1 MTHFLD
7 IAGKIADLQAILEVY
22 KQKLFEAQRDGDRV
36 SVERYEILIEETENK
51 IEGMKNS
58 PYLRRGQRQRQG
70 IIVFEFA
77 FSHFHFLLYCFRAVC
92 SRNHR
97 FLTPSDGRANKKRI
111 PTNTEQESVLIPLR
125 CQLCMRDILICCAG
139 GTMYVVEL

>member
-7 IAGKIADLQAILEVY
+7 IAGKIAYLQAILEVY

-58 PYLRRGQRQRQG
+58 PYYNG
-70 IIVFEFA
+70 
-77 FSHFHFLLYCFRAVC
+77 
-92 SRNHR
+92 
-97 FLTPSDGRANKKRI
+97 
-111 PTNTEQESVLIPLR
+111 
-125 CQLCMRDILICCAG
+125 
-139 GTMYVVEL
+139 

>member
-36 SVERYEILIEETENK
+36 SVERYEILLEETENK

-58 PYLRRGQRQRQG
+58 PYYNG
-70 IIVFEFA
+70 
-77 FSHFHFLLYCFRAVC
+77 
-92 SRNHR
+92 
-97 FLTPSDGRANKKRI
+97 
-111 PTNTEQESVLIPLR
+111 
-125 CQLCMRDILICCAG
+125 
-139 GTMYVVEL
+139 

>member
-22 KQKLFEAQRDGDRV
+22 TQKLFEAQRDGDRV

-58 PYLRRGQRQRQG
+58 PYYNG
-70 IIVFEFA
+70 
-77 FSHFHFLLYCFRAVC
+77 
-92 SRNHR
+92 
-97 FLTPSDGRANKKRI
+97 
-111 PTNTEQESVLIPLR
+111 
-125 CQLCMRDILICCAG
+125 
-139 GTMYVVEL
+139 

>member
-36 SVERYEILIEETENK
+36 SVERYEILIEEAENK

-58 PYLRRGQRQRQG
+58 PYYNG
-70 IIVFEFA
+70 
-77 FSHFHFLLYCFRAVC
+77 
-92 SRNHR
+92 
-97 FLTPSDGRANKKRI
+97 
-111 PTNTEQESVLIPLR
+111 
-125 CQLCMRDILICCAG
+125 
-139 GTMYVVEL
+139 

>member
-51 IEGMKNS
+51 IEN
-58 PYLRRGQRQRQG
+58 
-70 IIVFEFA
+70 
-77 FSHFHFLLYCFRAVC
+77 
-92 SRNHR
+92 
-97 FLTPSDGRANKKRI
+97 
-111 PTNTEQESVLIPLR
+111 
-125 CQLCMRDILICCAG
+125 
-139 GTMYVVEL
+139 

>member
-7 IAGKIADLQAILEVY
+7 IAGKIADLQAILEEY

-58 PYLRRGQRQRQG
+58 PYYNG
-70 IIVFEFA
+70 
-77 FSHFHFLLYCFRAVC
+77 
-92 SRNHR
+92 
-97 FLTPSDGRANKKRI
+97 
-111 PTNTEQESVLIPLR
+111 
-125 CQLCMRDILICCAG
+125 
-139 GTMYVVEL
+139 

>member
-58 PYLRRGQRQRQG
+58 PYYNG
-70 IIVFEFA
+70 
-77 FSHFHFLLYCFRAVC
+77 
-92 SRNHR
+92 
-97 FLTPSDGRANKKRI
+97 
-111 PTNTEQESVLIPLR
+111 
-125 CQLCMRDILICCAG
+125 
-139 GTMYVVEL
+139 